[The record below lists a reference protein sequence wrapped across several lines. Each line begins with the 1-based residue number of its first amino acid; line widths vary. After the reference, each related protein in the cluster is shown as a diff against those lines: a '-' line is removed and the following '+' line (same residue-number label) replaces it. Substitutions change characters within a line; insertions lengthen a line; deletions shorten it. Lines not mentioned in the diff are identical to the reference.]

1 MTIQNLISK
10 LDLLDYFSQSQLSSL
25 SAKDETFGIIVDHL
39 DEFIKSLPEEK
50 DKQILLQVINKSY
63 LKYQNSIT
71 NEDDGNSI
79 YELII
84 KLLMAILIDQNLDHY
99 KSVK

>member
-1 MTIQNLISK
+1 M
-10 LDLLDYFSQSQLSSL
+10 DYFSQSQLSSL
-25 SAKDETFGIIVDHL
+25 SINDKTYDKIINHL
-39 DEFIKSLPEEK
+39 DEFIKSLPEN

-71 NEDDGNSI
+71 KTDRNSI

-84 KLLMAILIDQNLDHY
+84 KLFIAILIDQNLDHY
-99 KSVK
+99 KLVK

>member
-1 MTIQNLISK
+1 M
-10 LDLLDYFSQSQLSSL
+10 DLLDYFSQSQLSSL
-25 SAKDETFGIIVDHL
+25 SVNDETYNKIVDHL
-39 DEFIKSLPEEK
+39 DELIKSLTEN
-50 DKQILLQVINKSY
+50 DIQVLLRVINKSY
-63 LKYQNSIT
+63 LKYHNSIT
-71 NEDDGNSI
+71 NEVDGNSI

>member
-1 MTIQNLISK
+1 M
-10 LDLLDYFSQSQLSSL
+10 DYFSQCQLSLL
-25 SAKDETFGIIVDHL
+25 SVKDKTFEKIINHL

-63 LKYQNSIT
+63 LKYQDSIT
-71 NEDDGNSI
+71 NKDDGNSI

-84 KLLMAILIDQNLDHY
+84 KLFMAMLIDQNLDHY